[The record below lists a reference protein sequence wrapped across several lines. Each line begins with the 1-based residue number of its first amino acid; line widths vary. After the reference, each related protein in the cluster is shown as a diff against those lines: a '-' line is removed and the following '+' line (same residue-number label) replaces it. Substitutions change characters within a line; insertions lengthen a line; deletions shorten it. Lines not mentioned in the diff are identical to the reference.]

1 MCEKDSVWNHITNP
15 SKNGKYLESI
25 IDDSVITC
33 DQIIEVIK
41 TIPKKKTIPINFNGK
56 KVTWEIE
63 NFYILRTF
71 LSNTISLLI
80 ILDIYCCLVNI
91 DQNKNIYYH
100 ITIIVIN

>member
-41 TIPKKKTIPINFNGK
+41 TIPKKRLF
-56 KVTWEIE
+56 
-63 NFYILRTF
+63 
-71 LSNTISLLI
+71 
-80 ILDIYCCLVNI
+80 
-91 DQNKNIYYH
+91 Q
-100 ITIIVIN
+100 